1 MMADDD
7 SAAAQ
12 PKPEE
17 PKAEA
22 GTEQKKQGVVEAVA
36 EAVPEASQPQQRDV
50 SDASQQQ
57 QENVPEGS
65 QQQQENVPEASQQQ
79 QTEVNDAAPQQ
90 QTDVND
96 ANPALSPTPLPPT
109 HQETQKGGQP
119 SGGAVRFDTL
129 PGPHPTAHLQ
139 PVFGTYDARREEDE
153 VPYEIPHNPKWH
165 KVKIGLMLFAVAV
178 SALVIGLSV
187 ATGYISAGDYGY
199 WYIHE
204 SAYISGVSASA
215 AILSLVFIVI
225 EMLTMWF
232 SKDHR
237 GLHPGWLITFNLIVG
252 ALAVAG
258 FGIMVH
264 YVTNV
269 GGYNGWSRYFD
280 NQDTADKELALFQA
294 LLAFDFVLFFTHL
307 VLFVGACGEAHQRNR
322 ARREVQIVEIP
333 YDPSH
338 PLPAGF
344 QHVPHPTLQHPPL
357 PPPPPPPTQQIPGSW
372 APQQPRRQ
380 PQRVS
385 VHGVIPYITPEQ
397 AAQYGG
403 YYSPM
408 PTPAPPQQ
416 PQRVRT
422 SQRGYYAPAP
432 YNPFV
437 QNAPA
442 PQQQRSSMRGAR
454 AAAGQGNVA
463 AAEKTTKPTSAATA
477 GKKEAPLPEIPLPE
491 VPTEGEEEA
500 VAEKSEPA
508 AQVEVVT
515 EKGVAEK

>member
-1 MMADDD
+1 
-7 SAAAQ
+7 
-12 PKPEE
+12 
-17 PKAEA
+17 
-22 GTEQKKQGVVEAVA
+22 
-36 EAVPEASQPQQRDV
+36 
-50 SDASQQQ
+50 
-57 QENVPEGS
+57 
-65 QQQQENVPEASQQQ
+65 
-79 QTEVNDAAPQQ
+79 
-90 QTDVND
+90 
-96 ANPALSPTPLPPT
+96 
-109 HQETQKGGQP
+109 
-119 SGGAVRFDTL
+119 
-129 PGPHPTAHLQ
+129 
-139 PVFGTYDARREEDE
+139 
-153 VPYEIPHNPKWH
+153 
-165 KVKIGLMLFAVAV
+165 
-178 SALVIGLSV
+178 
-187 ATGYISAGDYGY
+187 
-199 WYIHE
+199 
-204 SAYISGVSASA
+204 
-215 AILSLVFIVI
+215 
-225 EMLTMWF
+225 MWF

-237 GLHPGWLITFNLIVG
+237 GLHPGWLITFNLVVG

-258 FGIMVH
+258 FGIMVY

-269 GGYNGWSRYFD
+269 GGYDGWSRYFD
-280 NQDTADKELALFQA
+280 NEDTADKELALFQA

-344 QHVPHPTLQHPPL
+344 QYVPHPTLQHPP
-357 PPPPPPPTQQIPGSW
+357 PPPPTQQMPGSW

-422 SQRGYYAPAP
+422 SQRGHY
-432 YNPFV
+432 
-437 QNAPA
+437 APA
-442 PQQQRSSMRGAR
+442 PQQQRSSMRSAR

-463 AAEKTTKPTSAATA
+463 VAEKTTKRASAAA
-477 GKKEAPLPEIPLPE
+477 ARKKEAPLPEIPLPE
-491 VPTEGEEEA
+491 VPTEEEEEEGKGKGKEREVVLSEKVGGGEKGESTKA
-500 VAEKSEPA
+500 VTEGEKAEPPVKQEEEEEEVVVAEKSEPA

>member
-1 MMADDD
+1 
-7 SAAAQ
+7 
-12 PKPEE
+12 
-17 PKAEA
+17 
-22 GTEQKKQGVVEAVA
+22 
-36 EAVPEASQPQQRDV
+36 
-50 SDASQQQ
+50 
-57 QENVPEGS
+57 
-65 QQQQENVPEASQQQ
+65 
-79 QTEVNDAAPQQ
+79 
-90 QTDVND
+90 
-96 ANPALSPTPLPPT
+96 
-109 HQETQKGGQP
+109 
-119 SGGAVRFDTL
+119 
-129 PGPHPTAHLQ
+129 
-139 PVFGTYDARREEDE
+139 
-153 VPYEIPHNPKWH
+153 
-165 KVKIGLMLFAVAV
+165 
-178 SALVIGLSV
+178 
-187 ATGYISAGDYGY
+187 
-199 WYIHE
+199 
-204 SAYISGVSASA
+204 
-215 AILSLVFIVI
+215 
-225 EMLTMWF
+225 MWF

-237 GLHPGWLITFNLIVG
+237 GLHPGWLITFNLVVG

-258 FGIMVH
+258 FGIMVY

-269 GGYNGWSRYFD
+269 GGYDGWSRYFD
-280 NQDTADKELALFQA
+280 NEDTADKELALFQA

-344 QHVPHPTLQHPPL
+344 QYVPHPTLQHPP
-357 PPPPPPPTQQIPGSW
+357 PPPPTQQMPGSW
-372 APQQPRRQ
+372 VPQQPRRQ

-422 SQRGYYAPAP
+422 SQRGHYAPAP

-463 AAEKTTKPTSAATA
+463 AAEKTTKRASAAA
-477 GKKEAPLPEIPLPE
+477 ARKKEMPLPEIPLPE
-491 VPTEGEEEA
+491 VPTEEEEEEGKGEGKEREVVLSEKVGGGEKEEPTKA
-500 VAEKSEPA
+500 VTEGGKAEPPVKQEEEEKEEEVVAEKSEPA
-508 AQVEVVT
+508 ARVEVVT